1 MKSIYSKLILG
12 FLITILLSFPIAG
25 IVAFNMNGTE
35 VDQQV
40 GSELAKEF
48 DFLEATAGSVE
59 SNVKLYEILSDYSS
73 SLDSAITLYYNQQNY
88 YYGTPHQRISLT
100 EITNL
105 FNTDVTIATA
115 TNSEVIYGRKV
126 KILDSDAYLLIQKDT
141 LKRKQSYLNSMLIV
155 FSGIF
160 LMGTIVF
167 FVVADVI
174 VRPITKLIKATN
186 DVSNGNYGVRVSY
199 TGDDEISKLNKAFNQ
214 MAVQLGKQE
223 VYRQKFISDVSHEFQ
238 TPLTSIQG
246 FAKIIKDE
254 SQLPRD
260 QLERYVDIIIYN
272 SSRLSQLSKNMLQLT
287 MLESEQ
293 AQLDLEEYNLLEQ
306 LTMVANSMES
316 NALKKDIEIK
326 FDFPK
331 KAVLVYGDKS
341 KLEQVWTNLISNA
354 IKYTLD
360 HGLITISVKRNP
372 KSIDVSVED
381 TGLGMSKEVIS
392 HIFERFYRE
401 DKSRN
406 IEGNGLGLSIVRTI
420 VDLHGGKIDVQST
433 VDVGSV
439 FTVSLPAYTQR
450 AIERLNIKR

>member
-25 IVAFNMNGTE
+25 IVAFNMNGNE
-35 VDQQV
+35 INEQV
-40 GSELAKEF
+40 SGEIEKEF
-48 DFLEATAGSVE
+48 DFLAATISTVDTPE
-59 SNVKLYEILSDYSS
+59 RLYVILNDYSN
-73 SLDSAITLYYNQQNY
+73 SLSSAITLFYQEKIY
-88 YYGTPHQRISLT
+88 YYGTAHQVVSLNEISHLYNS
-100 EITNL
+100 EVL
-105 FNTDVTIATA
+105 IATA
-115 TNSEVIYGRKV
+115 TNSEVIYGKNV
-126 KILDSDAYLLIQKDT
+126 KILDSEAYLLIQKDT
-141 LKRKQSYLNSMLIV
+141 LARKQSYLNSMLIV

-174 VRPITKLIKATN
+174 VRPITKLIKATK

-254 SQLPRD
+254 ADLPRD

-272 SSRLSQLSKNMLQLT
+272 SNRLSQLSKNMLQLT

-326 FDFPK
+326 FNFPK

-360 HGLITISVKRNP
+360 HGLITISVK
-372 KSIDVSVED
+372 KGQKLIEVAVED

-433 VDVGSV
+433 VDVGSI
-439 FTVSLPAYTQR
+439 FTVILPAYSQR
-450 AIERLNIKR
+450 AIDRLNIKR

>member
-1 MKSIYSKLILG
+1 MKSIYSKLIFG
-12 FLITILLSFPIAG
+12 FLVTILLSFPIAG

-35 VDQQV
+35 INQQV
-40 GSELAKEF
+40 GSEIEKEF
-48 DFLEATAGSVE
+48 AFLQTTLSSVE
-59 SNVKLYEILSDYSS
+59 STAKLYEILNDYSNSLNS
-73 SLDSAITLYYNQQNY
+73 SITLYYNQQNY
-88 YYGTPHQRISLT
+88 YYGTPHQRVSLS

-105 FNTDVTIATA
+105 FATDVAIATT
-115 TNSEVIYGRKV
+115 TNSEAIYGKKV
-126 KILDSDAYLLIQKDT
+126 SILGSDAYLLIQKDT
-141 LKRKQSYLNSMLIV
+141 LERKQSYLNSMLIV

-174 VRPITKLIKATN
+174 VRPITKLIKATK

-199 TGDDEISKLNKAFNQ
+199 VGDDEISKLNKAFNQ

-254 SQLPRD
+254 KDLPRD
-260 QLERYVDIIIYN
+260 QVERYVDIIIYN
-272 SSRLSQLSKNMLQLT
+272 SNRLSQLSKNMLQLT

-306 LTMVANSMES
+306 LTMAANSMES

-360 HGLITISVKRNP
+360 HGLITISVKRNQ
-372 KSIDVSVED
+372 KSIDVSIED

-439 FTVSLPAYTQR
+439 FTVSLPAYSQR
-450 AIERLNIKR
+450 AFERLNIKR

>member
-35 VDQQV
+35 VDLQV
-40 GSELAKEF
+40 SGELEKEF
-48 DFLEATAGSVE
+48 SFLETTIGSVE
-59 SNVKLYEILSDYSS
+59 STGKLYEILNDYSN
-73 SLDSAITLYYNQQNY
+73 SLDSAITLYYNNQNY
-88 YYGTPHQRISLT
+88 YYGTPHQRVSLN

-105 FNTDVTIATA
+105 FNTEVNIDTA
-115 TNSEVIYGRKV
+115 TNSEVIYGKKV
-126 KILDSDAYLLIQKDT
+126 NVLGNDAYLLIQKDT
-141 LKRKQSYLNSMLIV
+141 LERKQSYLNSMLIV

-174 VRPITKLIKATN
+174 VRPITKLIKATK

-199 TGDDEISKLNKAFNQ
+199 TGDDEISKLNKSFNQ

-254 SQLPRD
+254 TDLPRN

-272 SSRLSQLSKNMLQLT
+272 SNRLSQLSKNMLQLT

-293 AQLDLEEYNLLEQ
+293 AQLELEEYNLLEQ
-306 LTMVANSMES
+306 LTMAANSMES

-331 KAVLVYGDKS
+331 KAVLIYGDRS

-360 HGLITISVKRNP
+360 HGLITISVKRNQ
-372 KSIDVSVED
+372 KSIDVSIED

-450 AIERLNIKR
+450 ALERLNIKR